1 VQNNLVAA
9 GDVEKYQ
16 HDGVVML
23 RSVLCDGALG
33 ELAIA
38 VEQNMPWANEY
49 AANSKQGRFFDDYV
63 NWSRFD
69 AYKTHALTGALPQIA
84 LELMQTTLGRFFHE
98 HVLVKEAGN
107 NQVTPWHNDD
117 PYYGVNSNNN
127 VSLWVPLDPIPKKIA
142 LRTIKSRRDFDKNF
156 IPRRFVDQTAYVT
169 NNFLSRNCSTNQ
181 QTSKVLRRCQVTS
194 SRFIFERCTAHQ
206 RPPNMKAAAALLV
219 FGTLTQTQF
228 GRLAHGRLRHHSNQ
242 IHCGP
247 AIY

>member
-38 VEQNMPWANEY
+38 VEQNMQSPGPWANEY

-84 LELMQTTLGRFFHE
+84 LELMQTTLGRFS
-98 HVLVKEAGN
+98 
-107 NQVTPWHNDD
+107 Q
-117 PYYGVNSNNN
+117 
-127 VSLWVPLDPIPKKIA
+127 
-142 LRTIKSRRDFDKNF
+142 RSR
-156 IPRRFVDQTAYVT
+156 Q
-169 NNFLSRNCSTNQ
+169 
-181 QTSKVLRRCQVTS
+181 
-194 SRFIFERCTAHQ
+194 
-206 RPPNMKAAAALLV
+206 
-219 FGTLTQTQF
+219 
-228 GRLAHGRLRHHSNQ
+228 
-242 IHCGP
+242 
-247 AIY
+247 